1 MARTSTPTF
10 IVELP
15 LRVPRAADREML
27 VRLDL
32 ARQLYNAC
40 LGDALRRLDLLQ
52 ESVAWAQACAF
63 PKTVGKKLNPKR
75 RDAFTA
81 VRAAHGFTQDALSA
95 FGTACKNAAEWNAGR
110 ARSDP
115 RLGAHETQRIAERA
129 FAAVNRYAYGTQG
142 RPRFKGKRRPLHSLE
157 GKSQES
163 GITWNAGTGCLEWG
177 ALCLRTKLPPDGKD
191 PWLAQALQARTK
203 YARIVWRVIKGTRR
217 WFIQLAQ
224 EGQTPLKYQPGPKR
238 RVGLDVG
245 PSTIAVYGKDHAA
258 LVPLAPEVLQPWR
271 EIRRLHRAMDRS
283 RRATNPECFNADGTF
298 KKGTTIHVRSVG
310 YHRLRHVI
318 AETERILAERRERSH
333 GNLANRILGLGTL
346 IQSETLSYIAF
357 QKCFGRSTKVR
368 GVGDLMSRIRRKA
381 ARAGGALRDLKTQRL
396 KLSQYDHLTK
406 PYTKL
411 PLRERWHV
419 LGDGSGVVQRDL
431 YSAFLAS
438 VAETDVLHPSRAR
451 RAWPAAQSLL
461 GRAGWRRTQPVSVAS
476 VLVTAPGLPTPERV
490 ARHRA
495 LARGDASDGV
505 GARREPK
512 RPAGS
517 GPRTPR
523 R

>member
-15 LRVPRAADREML
+15 LRVPQAATRELL
-27 VRLDL
+27 VRLEI

-40 LGDALRRLDLLQ
+40 LGDALRRLDLLR
-52 ESVAWAQACAF
+52 ESAAWAQARAL
-63 PKTVGKKLNPKR
+63 PKTAGKKPNPHR
-75 RDAFTA
+75 RHAFTA
-81 VRAAHGFTQDALSA
+81 ARETHGFTQDTLSA
-95 FGTACKNAAEWNAGR
+95 FGTVCKNTAQWNAGR
-110 ARSDP
+110 DRRDP

-129 FAAVNRYAYGTQG
+129 FAAVNLYAYSTRG
-142 RPRFKGKRRPLHSLE
+142 RPRFKGKGRPLHSLE
-157 GKSQES
+157 GKSEES
-163 GITWNAGTGCLEWG
+163 GIRWNAGTGCLEWG
-177 ALCLRTKLPPDGKD
+177 TLCLRAKLPPDGKD

-203 YARIVWRVIKGTRR
+203 YARIVWRVIQGTRR
-217 WFIQLAQ
+217 WFVQLVQ
-224 EGQTPLKYQPGPKR
+224 EGLTPVKYKPGPKR

-258 LVPLAPEVLQPWR
+258 LVPLAPEVIHPWR
-271 EIRRLHRAMDRS
+271 EIRRLQRAMDRS

-298 KKGTTIHVRSVG
+298 RQGTTIRVRSAG
-310 YHRLRHVI
+310 YRALRNQV
-318 AETERILAERRERSH
+318 AETERVLAERRERSH

-346 IQSETLSYIAF
+346 IQSETLSYTAF

-381 ARAGGALRDLKTQRL
+381 ARAGGALCDLNTRVL
-396 KLSQYDHLTK
+396 KLSQYDHLTHT
-406 PYTKL
+406 YTKL

-438 VAETDVLHPSRAR
+438 VAETDVLHPRRAHM
-451 RAWPAAQSLL
+451 AWPAAQSLL

-490 ARHRA
+490 ARQRV
-495 LARGDASDGV
+495 LARGKPS
-505 GARREPK
+505 
-512 RPAGS
+512 
-517 GPRTPR
+517 
-523 R
+523 